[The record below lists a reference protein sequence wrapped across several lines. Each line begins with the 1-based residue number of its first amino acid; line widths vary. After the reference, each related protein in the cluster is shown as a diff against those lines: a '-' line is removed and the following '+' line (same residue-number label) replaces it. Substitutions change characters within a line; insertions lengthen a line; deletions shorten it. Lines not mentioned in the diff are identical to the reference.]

1 MSRHGINLHND
12 HQPEWNQCREPEM
25 SVHQSVLADFAA
37 VVSAAQT
44 LVLETASRAI
54 AERGT
59 FRLALSGGSTPK
71 ALYEQLATS
80 EADWANWQIF
90 WGDERYVP
98 NDHPDSNERMARQA
112 WLDQVPIPA
121 EQIHPLPTQSA
132 DPWQDAA
139 IAETD
144 LRRAFQVQ
152 EPAWPVFD
160 LVLLGLGDDGH
171 TASLFPGTAALEEQS
186 RLVTVGDRGG
196 QPRLTFTAPL
206 INQARTVVFL
216 VSGAAKQ
223 EALKRALAATGDSQQ
238 TPVRLI
244 QPVTGQLYWLLDR
257 DAAVLL

>member
-1 MSRHGINLHND
+1 
-12 HQPEWNQCREPEM
+12 M
-25 SVHQSVLADFAA
+25 SVHQSVVADFAA
-37 VVSAAQT
+37 VVAAARS
-44 LVLETASRAI
+44 LVLETASQAI

-71 ALYEQLATS
+71 ALYEQFADS
-80 EADWANWQIF
+80 AADWAHWQIF

-112 WLDQVPIPA
+112 WLNRVPIPA

-139 IAETD
+139 IAEVE
-144 LRRAFQVQ
+144 LRRAFQVS
-152 EPAWPVFD
+152 EEDWPVFD
-160 LVLLGLGDDGH
+160 LILLGLGDDGH
-171 TASLFPGTAALEEQS
+171 TASLFPGTAALDEQT
-186 RLVTVGDRGG
+186 RLVTVGDREG

-223 EALKRALAATGDSQQ
+223 EAVQRALAAEGDSQQ
-238 TPVRLI
+238 TPARLI
-244 QPVTGQLYWLLDR
+244 QPAGQLYWLLDR
-257 DAAVLL
+257 DAAALL